1 LLFETGLGIVVN
13 PQVDFCADG
22 TATSVTRAHGTRHP
36 GSTRSKKVRM
46 SIMPRTTRPIV
57 LAGCIIALAACG
69 KESTAPTALLAPKVS
84 NAWGPETPPFN
95 LEVVLRGDG
104 FGLVKFRQPNDAAL
118 IIHLDTWVRGLEPN
132 TAYVL
137 QRAVDTNLDGICSS
151 TSWLTLGKGLVPQT
165 ITTDAQGT
173 GRESL
178 FRNVGAA
185 GVGATFDITFRVV
198 NVATSAVVFTSDCYR
213 YTISQ

>member
-1 LLFETGLGIVVN
+1 MRV
-13 PQVDFCADG
+13 P
-22 TATSVTRAHGTRHP
+22 TRF
-36 GSTRSKKVRM
+36 M
-46 SIMPRTTRPIV
+46 V
-57 LAGCIIALAACG
+57 LAGSILALAGCG
-69 KESTAPTALLAPKVS
+69 ADKTGPTGMQVPKQS
-84 NAWGPETPPFN
+84 SQWGPETPHFN

-104 FGLVKFRQPNDAAL
+104 FGLVKFRQPNDDAL
-118 IIHLDTWVRGLEPN
+118 IIYLGTWVRDLEPN

-173 GRESL
+173 GREDL
-178 FRNVGAA
+178 FRSVAA
-185 GVGATFDITFRVV
+185 LGVGATFDIAFRVV
-198 NVATSAVVFTSDCYR
+198 KVATSAVVLTSGCYR